1 MAVYQL
7 EDNIPKIGKDS
18 YIHETASVIGEVE
31 IGEATWVGPGASIR
45 GDYGQVFVGN
55 ESCIED
61 NCVVHAKPDGACRIG
76 NNVTV
81 GHAAILHGCVV
92 HDWALIGMG
101 AIIAQG
107 AEIGEW
113 TVIGEGALVPR
124 RKSVPGKKI
133 AMGIPAKVVGDVKE
147 EYIKTW
153 TEYKSWYP
161 DLARNVYKKGL
172 KRID

>member
-1 MAVYQL
+1 MAVYEL
-7 EDNIPKIGKDS
+7 EGKAPRIGKDC
-18 YIHETASVIGEVE
+18 YIHGTASVIGEVE
-31 IGEATWVGPGASIR
+31 IEEATWIGPGASIR
-45 GDYGQVFVGN
+45 GDYGKIFIGS

-76 NNVTV
+76 NKVTV
-81 GHAAILHGCVV
+81 GHAAILHGCTIK
-92 HDWALIGMG
+92 DWALIGMG
-101 AIIAQG
+101 AIVGQG
-107 AEIGEW
+107 ATIGEW
-113 TVIGEGALVPR
+113 GVVGEGAVVPH
-124 RKSVPGKKI
+124 GKTIPSRKI

-161 DLARNVYKKGL
+161 ELARKVYKNGL